1 MQTKIPC
8 VWMRGGTSKGAYF
21 HAADL
26 PTDAAVREQVLLSVM
41 GSPDGRQ
48 IDGMGGADSL
58 TSKVALVKKS
68 QRPGVDLDYL
78 FVQVVVEEPK
88 TSTLQNCGNM
98 LAGVGPFAV
107 EEGLVEAASPETTLT
122 VYMENSESLAEV
134 TFWTPD
140 GQVAY
145 DGEARIDGV
154 PGTASPVMIN
164 FLELAGGTCG
174 ALLPTGNAVDEID
187 GVRVT
192 CIDNGM
198 PVVLFKADDVDRTGY
213 EDRDALNADQELK
226 DRIEAIRLKAGH
238 MMNLGDVTDQTVP
251 KMTLVAPPQSGG
263 HLCTRSFIPHTCHAA
278 IGVFAAVSVAT
289 ACALPGSPG
298 SEAVTMPEGD
308 PMRFSVEHPTGE
320 FTVEMALEGP
330 PDAPVIKRAAL
341 LRTARRL
348 FEGHVLVPEN
358 IWDGQIMSVA
368 AE

>member
-1 MQTKIPC
+1 MQTRIPC
-8 VWMRGGTSKGAYF
+8 VWMRGGTSKGAFF

-26 PTDAAVREQVLLSVM
+26 PADPAIREQVLLSVM

-58 TSKVALVKKS
+58 TSKVAVVKRS
-68 QRPGVDLDYL
+68 ERSGVDLDYL
-78 FVQVVVEEPK
+78 FVQVVVDEPK

-107 EEGLVEAASPETTLT
+107 DEGLVTATDPETTLT

-134 TFWTPD
+134 TFSTPN
-140 GQVAY
+140 GQVDY
-145 DGEARIDGV
+145 SGEARIDGV

-174 ALLPTGNAVDEID
+174 ALLPTGNPVDEID

-198 PVVLFKADDVDRTGY
+198 PVVLFKAEDVGRTGY
-213 EDRDALNADQELK
+213 EDRDTLNADQELK
-226 DRIEAIRLKAGH
+226 DRIESIRLQAGP

-251 KMTLVAPPQSGG
+251 KMTLVAPPAAGG
-263 HLCTRSFIPHTCHAA
+263 HLCTRSFIPHNCHSA

-289 ACALPGSPG
+289 ACVLPGSPG
-298 SEAVTMPEGD
+298 SEVVAMPEGETK
-308 PMRFSVEHPTGE
+308 RFSVEHPTGE

-330 PDAPVIKRAAL
+330 PTAPVTKRAAL

-348 FEGHVLVPEN
+348 FEGQVLVPEG
-358 IWDGQIMSVA
+358 IWDGPLMSAA